1 MALVLLVV
9 LSELLQSVLIFLFS
23 RPFSAALALEKVILL
38 PKLVMNSLGLVLFMG
53 LLSRFNR
60 SVTIELAEQQMAL
73 FIAQK
78 CLPSLRE
85 GLTNCQAMQ

>member
-1 MALVLLVV
+1 M
-9 LSELLQSVLIFLFS
+9 SIYPH
-23 RPFSAALALEKVILL
+23 PFSAALDLEKVILL

-60 SVTIELAEQQMAL
+60 SVTIELAERQQMAL

-85 GLTNCQAMQ
+85 GLTNWQAMQ